1 MSKEKKEYDDKIIKD
16 VIKLIDDRDILGHD
30 FIELEEA
37 LKGHYYHTKDDADW
51 GEVLEYIQYDLNGW
65 ERSDVLKVL
74 GVKEYNEIF
83 DNFEVTTLDD
93 KYKLELL
100 MKLYK
105 ESSTTSELENMLK
118 DSTNEKLKYTVL

>member
-51 GEVLEYIQYDLNGW
+51 GEVMEYLNYELDSW
-65 ERSDVLKVL
+65 ERAEVLEIL
-74 GVKEYNEIF
+74 GVREKNEILGQ
-83 DNFEVTTLDD
+83 FEAMTLNDT
-93 KYKLELL
+93 YKLEIL

-105 ESSTTSELENMLK
+105 ESSSISELENMLK